1 MPSNEQCSLQSLR
14 QLNLHNADR
23 GEGCDLLAEKTHRA
37 IKNETLAAL
46 FAIAQQTSVK
56 VSCKAA
62 FQVVLFV
69 HHLSFHHDLTLQL
82 QEAIYDFKTEESG
95 FLSNCN
101 PRVPCMHS
109 SVCYAILE
117 SSEWIPVMITSIYS

>member
-1 MPSNEQCSLQSLR
+1 MAVSK
-14 QLNLHNADR
+14 QLKLHNADR

-62 FQVVLFV
+62 FQLVLFV
-69 HHLSFHHDLTLQL
+69 HHLQFHHDLTLQL
-82 QEAIYDFKTEESG
+82 QEAIYDFKTEGSG
-95 FLSNCN
+95 FLSNWD
-101 PRVPCMHS
+101 PRVPCTHS
-109 SVCYAILE
+109 SVCHAILE
-117 SSEWIPVMITSIYS
+117 RSEWISVMITSIHS